1 MFPYIS
7 KELLDELNSR
17 FRVKSPQYLEKH
29 DILMWRG
36 GQRSVVDFIQTLYEE
51 QEASKLG
58 E

>member
-17 FRVKSPQYLEKH
+17 FPVRAPQYLEQH

-36 GQRSVVDFIQTLYEE
+36 GQRSVVDFIQTIYEE

>member
-17 FRVKSPQYLEKH
+17 FPVQAPQYLEQH

-36 GQRSVVDFIQTLYEE
+36 GQRSVVDFIQTIYEE
-51 QEASKLG
+51 QETSKLG